1 MAAVADVGI
10 PRVKSGTSAP
20 VTEAL
25 FAASG
30 PATPSIAPLPN
41 SCGYLV
47 NFFSVGKE
55 RNVGISAPPAGIE
68 PNGNTITVARNQAGQ
83 ERFQSSF
90 DIQSEPL
97 SCSIFSSRRLEYAA
111 T

>member
-41 SCGYLV
+41 CCGYLV
-47 NFFSVGKE
+47 NFLSGAEE
-55 RNVGISAPPAGIE
+55 RMFGIPAPPAEIE
-68 PNGNTITVARNQAGQ
+68 PNGKPITVARNHAGQ

-90 DIQSEPL
+90 DIHSEPL

>member
-1 MAAVADVGI
+1 MAAVADVGM
-10 PRVKSGTSAP
+10 PSVKSGTSAP

-41 SCGYLV
+41 SSGCLV
-47 NFFSVGKE
+47 NLFSVAYE

-68 PNGNTITVARNQAGQ
+68 PKGKPIAVARNQAGKDL
-83 ERFQSSF
+83 FQSSF
-90 DIQSEPL
+90 YIQSDPW
-97 SCSIFSSRRLEYAA
+97 SFSIFSSRRLE
-111 T
+111 